1 MIVAGIEDVAKLA
14 GVSTATVSRA
24 LSGKTTVSEKA
35 RAKVE
40 AAARQLSYTASA
52 SAYTL
57 ATGRTRNIGV
67 VMPFVDRWFFSVILQ
82 GIETELID
90 HGYDLTLYNLSGG
103 LEQRRKIFFEFVNRK
118 RVDAFITVAVKPS
131 EEELAQL
138 AVAGIPILGLGGPVP
153 GARTVAVDE
162 VEAGRLATQHLID
175 LGHTKIAI
183 ISGTIGLE
191 MEFHQPNLRRYG
203 YLEALKAAE
212 LSVKATWL
220 AEADFTMA
228 HAYEVGTKLLKDRA
242 SAPTAIFAVS
252 DEMAI
257 GVMMAARDL
266 GLSVPKDVSIV
277 GMDNHDLAEFFGIT
291 TVCQDAP
298 GQGTNAAKRVME
310 LLDSMNPSQPVNI
323 QENKTWPVELIVR
336 TSTAAPAVSRES

>member
-1 MIVAGIEDVAKLA
+1 MAGIEDVAKLA

-24 LSGKTTVSEKA
+24 LSGKNSVSAKA
-35 RAKVE
+35 KAKVE
-40 AAARQLSYTASA
+40 NAARELNYTASA

-67 VMPFVDRWFFSVILQ
+67 VMPFVDRWFFSVILE

-118 RVDAFITVAVKPS
+118 RVDAFIAVAVKPT
-131 EEELAQL
+131 EDELKQL
-138 AVAGIPILGLGGPVP
+138 AIAGIPILGLGGPIP

-162 VEAGRLATQHLID
+162 TNAGKVATQHLID
-175 LGHTKIAI
+175 LGHTRIAI
-183 ISGTIGLE
+183 ISGTIGQE
-191 MEFHQPNLRRYG
+191 MEFHQPNLRRQG
-203 YLEALKAAE
+203 YLEALKAAD

-228 HAYEVGTKLLKDRA
+228 GAYIEGKKLLQDRG
-242 SAPTAIFAVS
+242 SAPTAIFAAS

-257 GVMMAARDL
+257 GVIMAARDL
-266 GLSVPKDVSIV
+266 GLSVPKDVSII
-277 GMDNHDLAEFFGIT
+277 GMDNHDLADFFGVT
-291 TVCQDAP
+291 TISQSARA
-298 GQGTNAAKRVME
+298 QGTNAAKHVIE
-310 LLDSMNPSQPVNI
+310 LLDRLDPNQPVNI
-323 QENKTWPVELIVR
+323 EENEEWPIELVVR
-336 TSTAAPAVSRES
+336 TSTAAPTQK